1 MNKKE
6 IMTAGFER
14 GYDVAKNIDLFDIG
28 DYVDGYILGKGN
40 RIMVTVDNWMD
51 IHINL
56 AGIAED
62 NGRSYSPFEFLAGEL
77 NEMSD
82 KKSYD
87 VWSVFEES
95 VLKGELKALKERLRL
110 LK

>member
-28 DYVDGYILGKGN
+28 DYVNGYILGNGN
-40 RIMVTVDNWMD
+40 LIMVTADNWMD
-51 IHINL
+51 IHLNIS
-56 AGIAED
+56 GIAED
-62 NGRSYSPFEFLAGEL
+62 NDRSFSPFEFTAHEL
-77 NEMSD
+77 NEISD

-87 VWSVFEES
+87 VWGVFDEY
-95 VLKGELKALKERLRL
+95 VFKGELKALKERRL
-110 LK
+110 K